1 MEPINQAVL
10 EFFTALGF
18 EEIPIEEG
26 LSGLSFEDGPDG
38 EYALITNEDGLLP
51 TSLEAPLLIA
61 FYTPQGSFLWST
73 GFKNAAQFQATWL
86 PGTTYAEKLQATQQ
100 HRDLMIAASPLAKLL
115 GENDK

>member
-51 TSLEAPLLIA
+51 TSLETPLLIA
-61 FYTPQGSFLWST
+61 FYTPQAMKFISFSYPAE
-73 GFKNAAQFQATWL
+73 AARCATL
-86 PGTTYAEKLQATQQ
+86 
-100 HRDLMIAASPLAKLL
+100 
-115 GENDK
+115 